1 MKSSS
6 RLFGTG
12 LETDIVP
19 KIATLRKLEVS
30 GSNLVVIMMRYPH
43 VLIRNRNRFDDIA
56 KEVVKLG
63 INPLKTTFVYVL
75 QMMLRTCKSTW
86 ERKIEVFRNCGWS
99 KDDFQLAFKKS
110 PQCMGISE
118 EKIISAMDFFVN
130 DMGWEPAAIA
140 NVPSVLNYNLKK
152 RTIPRFLV
160 VRVLM
165 LKGLIGKSVFFSNV
179 LTRDDKFFLD
189 KFVTKYVRDVP
200 QLMDVFNG
208 KVGLAEL
215 GLESKKESGGN
226 SCSTSAS
233 HI

>member
-1 MKSSS
+1 MRSLNNQLIPLCNYLKSVILLDDKQVRRALKSSL

-30 GSNLVVIMMRYPH
+30 GSNLVVILMRYPH
-43 VLIRNRNRFDDIA
+43 VLIGNRNRFDDIA

-86 ERKIEVFRNCGWS
+86 ERKIEVFRNCGLS

-130 DMGWEPAAIA
+130 DLGWEPAAIA

-160 VRVLM
+160 ARVLM
-165 LKGLIGKSVFFSNV
+165 LKGLMGKSVFFSNV
-179 LTRDDKFFLD
+179 
-189 KFVTKYVRDVP
+189 
-200 QLMDVFNG
+200 
-208 KVGLAEL
+208 
-215 GLESKKESGGN
+215 
-226 SCSTSAS
+226 
-233 HI
+233 